1 MKIFHGVD
9 VGPEG
14 KGCIT
19 DRLQIDLMARE
30 NADDS

>member
-1 MKIFHGVD
+1 MKIFHGAD

-14 KGCIT
+14 KECFT